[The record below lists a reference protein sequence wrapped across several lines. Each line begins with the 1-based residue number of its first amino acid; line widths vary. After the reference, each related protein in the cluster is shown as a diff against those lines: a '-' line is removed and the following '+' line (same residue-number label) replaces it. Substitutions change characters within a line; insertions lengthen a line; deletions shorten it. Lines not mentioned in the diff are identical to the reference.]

1 MVWFGDISIP
11 YLTEKDTS
19 ISKDVVEKNF
29 VDEPP
34 QVFELT
40 ADLEAGS
47 YSVILNEKIHEK
59 DESFIEQE
67 DAILSM
73 VSRHG
78 TEFPFQSAGDS
89 GYALVESAN
98 VTTFPSL
105 EIREGNIEVRFLDED
120 DYHSAVKATP
130 DSLRNAAFD
139 DDAIPV
145 ESYVAFPSEVEIV
158 GYSPSYTLS
167 TADGDVDLYTFD
179 EKTIF
184 EYDELEERHESQQ
197 IAICRLFNS
206 DDERLYSDSRVVDN
220 SSYVS
225 NSLIRNTYNETEA
238 TLEYYD
244 GTWNTIG
251 SVQLPFNAGYG
262 HTNEN
267 DEVTLRFVNG
277 NESSVYRGYSV
288 VRYEFDGE
296 TEFTFEPELSFTE
309 TNITSYYSHYTDSND
324 NDLLI
329 VRTDSHGSFF
339 DDGAVFGI
347 QELDATEEYQVYVGV
362 VPDGVLVD
370 NYARY
375 VYNFGRRDRTFVQR

>member
-1 MVWFGDISIP
+1 MVYFGDIDVP

-40 ADLEAGS
+40 ADLEAGT
-47 YSVILNEKIHEK
+47 YSVILNEKIHK
-59 DESFIEQE
+59 RSESFVEQE
-67 DAILSM
+67 DAVLSM

-105 EIREGNIEVRFLDED
+105 EIREGNIEVRFLDEN

-158 GYSPSYTLS
+158 GYSPIYTLS

-220 SSYVS
+220 GSYVS
-225 NSLIRNTYNETEA
+225 NSLIKNTYNETDS

-244 GTWNTIG
+244 GTWSEIG
-251 SVQLPFNAGYG
+251 STQLSFDDGYG
-262 HTNEN
+262 HINEN
-267 DEVTLRFVNG
+267 DEVTLRFVNEK
-277 NESSVYRGYSV
+277 ESSIYRGFSI
-288 VRYEFDGE
+288 VRYQFDGE
-296 TEFTFEPELSFTE
+296 SQFEFKPSVNFTE
-309 TNITSYYSHYTDSND
+309 ETVADYYSHYVDDNN
-324 NDLLI
+324 NDLLV
-329 VRTDSHGSFF
+329 VRTKSDGNFF
-339 DDGAVFGI
+339 DDGSVFGI
-347 QELDATEEYQVYVGV
+347 NDLNTEQEYQVYIGV
-362 VPDGVLVD
+362 VPDEISAD
-370 NYARY
+370 EYARY
-375 VYNFGRRDRTFVQR
+375 VYNFGRRQRTFVQK

>member
-1 MVWFGDISIP
+1 MVWFGDIDVP

-19 ISKDVVEKNF
+19 ISKDVVERNF

-47 YSVILNEKIHEK
+47 YSLILNEKIHEK
-59 DESFIEQE
+59 DESFVEQE
-67 DAILSM
+67 DAVLSM

-105 EIREGNIEVRFLDED
+105 EMREGNIEVRFLDGN
-120 DYHSAVKATP
+120 DYRSAVKATP

-139 DDAIPV
+139 DDATPV

-158 GYSPSYTLS
+158 DYSPSYTLS
-167 TADGDVDLYTFD
+167 TADGDVDLYTFT

-197 IAICRLFNS
+197 VAICRLFNS

-220 SSYVS
+220 GSYIS

-244 GTWNTIG
+244 GTWSEIG
-251 SVQLPFNAGYG
+251 STQLSFNDGYG

-267 DEVTLRFVNG
+267 DEITVRFVNE
-277 NESSVYRGYSV
+277 NDSSVYRGFSV
-288 VRYEFDGE
+288 VRYQFDEE
-296 TEFTFEPELSFTE
+296 TEFEFAPSANFTE
-309 TNITSYYSHYTDSND
+309 ETVSDYYSHYADDNNNDIIVVKPSND
-324 NDLLI
+324 GDFFND
-329 VRTDSHGSFF
+329 GS
-339 DDGAVFGI
+339 VFGI
-347 QELDATEEYQVYVGV
+347 ENLIIDNQYEVYVGV
-362 VPDGVLVD
+362 VPDEITVD
-370 NYARY
+370 DYARY
-375 VYNFGRRDRTFVQR
+375 VYHFGRRQRTFVQK

>member
-1 MVWFGDISIP
+1 MVYFGDILIP
-11 YLTEKDTS
+11 YLTEKDSS

-47 YSVILNEKIHEK
+47 YSLILNEKIHDK
-59 DESFIEQE
+59 DESFVEQE
-67 DAILSM
+67 DAVLSM

-105 EIREGNIEVRFLDED
+105 EIREGEIEVRFLDED
-120 DYHSAVKATP
+120 DYRSALKSTP
-130 DSLRNAAFD
+130 DSLRNADFD
-139 DDAIPV
+139 EDATPV
-145 ESYVAFPSEVEIV
+145 ESYVAFPSELDVI
-158 GYSPSYTLS
+158 GYNADYTVS
-167 TADGDVDLYTFD
+167 TSEGNVDFYTFD

-220 SSYVS
+220 GSYVS
-225 NSLIRNTYNETEA
+225 NSLIRNTYNESEA

-244 GTWNTIG
+244 GTWNEIG
-251 SVQLPFNAGYG
+251 STQLPFDSGYG

-267 DEVTLRFVNG
+267 DEITLRFVNG
-277 NESSVYRGYSV
+277 NQSSVYRGFSV
-288 VRYEFDGE
+288 VRYQFDGE
-296 TEFTFEPELSFTE
+296 TSFEFNPSTSFTE
-309 TNITSYYSHYTDSND
+309 QNVTSYYSHYND
-324 NDLLI
+324 GDNNDLIL
-329 VRTDSHGSFF
+329 VRTDSDGQFF
-339 DDGAVFGI
+339 DDGTVFGV
-347 QELDATEEYQVYVGV
+347 QNLSTGSEYQVYVGV
-362 VPDGVLVD
+362 VPEGIPVD
-370 NYARY
+370 DYALF
-375 VYNFGRRDRTFVQR
+375 VYNFGRRERTFVQK